1 MKIRKKLLLGF
12 SIIVA
17 FLIISAL
24 VTTVYTLRI
33 NNKLHKI
40 TEEVNP
46 SEKDVQ
52 DMVSILWKSNYIVQ
66 RYSTEEDPE
75 TLADLEFEFEHINEL
90 FTKKSERIYE
100 LGSKEVNGKVSQAT
114 NKHST
119 FYQLSKRLM
128 DKRAEDIANG
138 IVYAESSILV
148 QFSIA
153 KQLER
158 DVVDA
163 VESLQEALEELSIVK
178 QSAKEASS
186 AAVKIAITMILL
198 IALIGIFT
206 TFTVW
211 SSLTNTITKRINL
224 LSEASSKISKGKF
237 DIKIESD
244 DSDDEISE
252 LAYTFNQM
260 VVSLR
265 KILKE
270 SPRLKKFINLKG
282 KKEKLMQKYIIES
295 GTSYLIKEP
304 SSEEAYEILM
314 EKTENYSPLLIT
326 RNNLGTIEQKYGISK
341 KNMIWLSDE
350 KGKGITS
357 TSNLNQIQKNIVEFL
372 SKNEKSIILL
382 DRSDYVMNKYGF
394 ENFLKFITNVNDKVM
409 GKNAILL
416 LPVDPQI
423 FNNKQLSLLEK
434 EIHSPPQQ
442 TVTETIS
449 DELKNILKFISDKDS
464 INQSATYK
472 DIGAKFSITAPTT
485 KKKLEELHS
494 LGLIRVTK
502 VGRNKVLKTTRDG
515 SRILASSSF

>member
-1 MKIRKKLLLGF
+1 MKIGKKLLLGF

-17 FLIISAL
+17 FLIISAI

-33 NNKLHKI
+33 NSKLHKI

-46 SEKDVQ
+46 SETDVQ
-52 DMVSILWKSNYIVQ
+52 DMISILWRSNYIVQ
-66 RYSTEEDPE
+66 KYSTEEDSE
-75 TLADLEFEFEHINEL
+75 TLEDLEFEFEHINEL
-90 FTKKSERIYE
+90 FARKSDRVYN
-100 LGSKEVNGKVSQAT
+100 LGSKELQGKVSQAT

-128 DKRAEDIANG
+128 DKRAEDVANK
-138 IVYAESSILV
+138 IVYKESSILV
-148 QFSIA
+148 QYSIA

-163 VESLQEALEELSIVK
+163 VESLQEALEELSVIK
-178 QSAKEASS
+178 QLAKEESN
-186 AAVKIAITMILL
+186 AAVKVAISMILL
-198 IALIGIFT
+198 IALIGIIT

-211 SSLTNTITKRINL
+211 SSLTTTIIKRINL
-224 LSEASSKISKGKF
+224 LSEASHKLSKGNF
-237 DIKIESD
+237 DIEIESD
-244 DSDDEISE
+244 DGDDEISE
-252 LAYTFNQM
+252 LSSTFNQM
-260 VVSLR
+260 VLSLR
-265 KILKE
+265 KILQE
-270 SPRLKKFINLKG
+270 SPRLKKFITLQG

-304 SSEEAYEILM
+304 TSEEAYEILM
-314 EKTENYSPLLIT
+314 GKIEIYSPLLIT
-326 RNNLGTIEQKYGISK
+326 RDNLSLIEQKYGIPK

-350 KGKGITS
+350 KEKGIVS
-357 TSNLNQIQKNIVEFL
+357 TSNLNQLQKTIVEFL
-372 SKNEKSIILL
+372 SKNEKSILLL
-382 DRSDYVMNKYGF
+382 DRSDYIMNKYGF
-394 ENFLKFITNVNDKVM
+394 ENFLKFITNINDKIM

-423 FNNKQLSLLEK
+423 FNNKQLSRLEK

-449 DELKNILKFISDKDS
+449 DELKSILKFISDSNS
-464 INQSATYK
+464 INKPATYK
-472 DIGAKFSITAPTT
+472 DIGAKFTITAPTT

-515 SRILASSSF
+515 NRILASSTF